1 MVTGTAARK
10 RRRHSVKFTS
20 DDRLDVLDGER
31 RRRLRYVFARPR
43 CCRVRK
49 SSDIM
54 GNASTFGGL
63 KALALFD
70 DGIDGVA
77 VFADEQVEGIIC
89 DAL

>member
-1 MVTGTAARK
+1 
-10 RRRHSVKFTS
+10 
-20 DDRLDVLDGER
+20 
-31 RRRLRYVFARPR
+31 
-43 CCRVRK
+43 
-49 SSDIM
+49 M
-54 GNASTFGGL
+54 GNTSTFGGL